1 MLQHC
6 MGHLVVW
13 HSSGEAFL
21 AEIKARTDIDV
32 DPSHLRVSVATAK
45 SQASGG
51 ASAGASASSAG
62 QPWQPDTVEQM
73 KSKTYQ
79 AQKVGIKVGAFV
91 TQKKATTVKIFKV
104 TSISDADGANVEFEG
119 VATKVPVAELL
130 DAWRVHKGKVSEMVE
145 FETPLPHELEAW
157 GMEAVK
163 GAIAIAIR
171 NEFAKNTSTMK
182 LIQVFANPTTVK
194 AARNLTP
201 NELQLV
207 AASQRVDKKHAE
219 TSIPLGEFNVSPENR
234 MELFLLPHFV
244 PPTSSTGEANKAPFN
259 SPFGV

>member
-1 MLQHC
+1 
-6 MGHLVVW
+6 
-13 HSSGEAFL
+13 
-21 AEIKARTDIDV
+21 
-32 DPSHLRVSVATAK
+32 
-45 SQASGG
+45 
-51 ASAGASASSAG
+51 
-62 QPWQPDTVEQM
+62 M

-171 NEFAKNTSTMK
+171 NEFAKNKSTME

-194 AARNLTP
+194 AARNLMP

-219 TSIPLGEFNVSPENR
+219 TSIPLGEFKVSPENH

-244 PPTSSTGEANKAPFN
+244 PPTSSTGDANKAPFN
-259 SPFGV
+259 SPFWCVKSSDTAKGANVVVTWNVVEVGGITVNVPVLTNRSAMKEGEELRLFFKGITKPNAAVTPAAKKRRA